1 MQMNFQTENPFP
13 KQTICPIHFQN
24 TMKKLFRSCLVGALF
39 LSGCAMHY
47 DITTLPSGDIIRAA
61 SKPKLNERGNYVF
74 KDGLGREVQI
84 SSTKVRK
91 IEAVNP
97 GDPPSKSFN

>member
-1 MQMNFQTENPFP
+1 
-13 KQTICPIHFQN
+13 
-24 TMKKLFRSCLVGALF
+24 MKNVFRSCLAGALF

-61 SKPKLNERGNYVF
+61 SKPKLNEHGYYVF
-74 KDGLGREVQI
+74 KDGLGQEVQI
-84 SSTKVRK
+84 NRSKVRK